1 MDESALLLCNGER
14 PSASLARHCAARV
27 DRVIAA
33 DGGANSARRLGIVPD
48 TIVGD
53 CDSLTPGTR
62 RAFPGAVVV
71 KILRQ
76 DNTDLEKAL
85 GLLAGEGIRKAVIL
99 GMTGGRIDF
108 TLANF
113 ISFWRYAERMELLAA
128 GEGWC
133 ALPVRPRRV
142 LRLRAPRGT
151 TVSFVPLGPCRGVT
165 LTGFAYPLRNAAM
178 RTGETGVSN
187 VVRRSPC
194 SVRVERGA
202 ALLLIPRDLRAIPG
216 LWA

>member
-1 MDESALLLCNGER
+1 MDERALLLCNGEP

-33 DGGANSARRLGIVPD
+33 DGGANGARRLGIVPD

-53 CDSLTPGTR
+53 CDSLTPAAR

-76 DNTDLEKAL
+76 DNTDMEKAL
-85 GLLAGEGIRKAVIL
+85 DLLAGEGIRKTVIL

-113 ISFWRYAERMELLAA
+113 ISLWRYADRMDLLAA
-128 GEGWC
+128 GEGWF
-133 ALPVRPRRV
+133 ALPVRRKRI
-142 LRLRAPRGT
+142 LLRAPRGT
-151 TVSFVPLGPCRGVT
+151 TASFIPLGPCRGVT
-165 LTGFAYPLRNAAM
+165 LKGFAYPLRDAAM
-178 RTGETGVSN
+178 RSGETGVSN
-187 VVRRSPC
+187 VIRRSPC
-194 SVRVERGA
+194 SIRVERGA
-202 ALLLIPRDLRAIPG
+202 ALLLVQRDLRTIPG
-216 LWA
+216 LWP